1 MKVKILMFIG
11 MFVFGFAAQ
20 GEAQT
25 ITPNIKVRQ
34 IHQQKRIKAGVK
46 SGELTRKETVKLQK
60 QQLKVQRTKK
70 NAKADGV
77 VTRKERSQIYRQ
89 QAKAS
94 KSLYIAK
101 HNRRNRN

>member
-34 IHQQKRIKAGVK
+34 IHIL
-46 SGELTRKETVKLQK
+46 ELQFLQ
-60 QQLKVQRTKK
+60 
-70 NAKADGV
+70 A
-77 VTRKERSQIYRQ
+77 
-89 QAKAS
+89 
-94 KSLYIAK
+94 
-101 HNRRNRN
+101 

>member
-1 MKVKILMFIG
+1 M
-11 MFVFGFAAQ
+11 
-20 GEAQT
+20 
-25 ITPNIKVRQ
+25 
-34 IHQQKRIKAGVK
+34 K